1 MAEMPVTSVCS
12 RSLASLVSQIHQV
25 CINFIKIH
33 NQTLIYDEAHM
44 RSECAAAFRS
54 LVISRLLPSRQQQG
68 TPTMDD
74 ENLGMLYFCL
84 LKNDIAVDCHRCRSV
99 VSLHISRQF

>member
-33 NQTLIYDEAHM
+33 NQTLILMMKLTCEA
-44 RSECAAAFRS
+44 S
-54 LVISRLLPSRQQQG
+54 VRLL
-68 TPTMDD
+68 
-74 ENLGMLYFCL
+74 LGAWTCL
-84 LKNDIAVDCHRCRSV
+84 VLLTYYLTIFDNSKK
-99 VSLHISRQF
+99 